1 MDLGRGLRAW
11 GDGTFRRLLH
21 MRGVP
26 LALLCTAALMGT
38 AAIACNDGTAGES
51 KAGVPDAGSL
61 VVYSGRSESL
71 VDPMFKQFADAT
83 GIKVQVKY
91 AGTAAIAA
99 TIHEEGDNSPAD
111 VFFAQDP
118 GGLGAVEDLLEP
130 LPQSILDLAPEWAR
144 SPDGRW
150 VGTSGRARTLVYN
163 TEKLT
168 EADLP
173 DDIRELT
180 DPKWKGR
187 IGWAPTNGSFQA
199 MVTAMRSR
207 WGEDATREWLEGM
220 HANEPTAYPNNTSQV
235 AAAAAGE
242 IDVGLV
248 NHYYLHRFLAEEG
261 DSFKA
266 RNYYMNG
273 GGPGA
278 LVMVAGAGILST
290 SENKDNAERFIKF
303 MLSLVGQQF
312 FASQTFE
319 YPLLEGV
326 VTQRGLTPIEEINN
340 PMVTPKEMADLE
352 GTQALLRDV
361 GITP

>member
-1 MDLGRGLRAW
+1 MSGWLS
-11 GDGTFRRLLH
+11 LLC
-21 MRGVP
+21 VA
-26 LALLCTAALMGT
+26 ALLGSAAV
-38 AAIACNDGTAGES
+38 ACDGEASG
-51 KAGVPDAGSL
+51 PGSL
-61 VVYSGRSESL
+61 TVYSGRSESL
-71 VDPMFKQFADAT
+71 VDPIIKQFADAT
-83 GIKVQVKY
+83 GIDVQGEVRRHGR
-91 AGTAAIAA
+91 AGRQRFARR
-99 TIHEEGDNSPAD
+99 GDNSPAD

-130 LPQSILDLAPEWAR
+130 LPQSVLDLAPEWAR
-144 SPDGRW
+144 SPEGRW

-163 TEKLT
+163 TETLT

-207 WGEDATREWLEGM
+207 WGENATRDWLEAM
-220 HANEPTAYPNNTSQV
+220 QANEPTVYPKNTPQV

-248 NHYYLHRFLAEEG
+248 NHYYLHRFMAEEG

-266 RNYYMNG
+266 RNYHLRG

-290 SENKDNAERFIKF
+290 AENHDNAVRFLEF
-303 MLSLVGQQF
+303 MLSQVGQQF

-319 YPLLEGV
+319 YPLVEGV
-326 VTQRGLTPIEEINN
+326 KTQRGLTPIEEINN
-340 PMVTPKEMADLE
+340 PMISPREMADLE
-352 GTQALLRDV
+352 GTQALLREV

>member
-1 MDLGRGLRAW
+1 MEVSSRLWSRALRLMFLFCAS
-11 GDGTFRRLLH
+11 LLATG
-21 MRGVP
+21 MLV
-26 LALLCTAALMGT
+26 
-38 AAIACNDGTAGES
+38 ACGEDDS
-51 KAGVPDAGSL
+51 GPGSL
-61 VVYSGRSESL
+61 TVYSGRSEEL
-71 VDPMFKQFADAT
+71 VAPIIKQFVDAT
-83 GIKVQVKY
+83 GIEVDVRY
-91 AGTAAIAA
+91 AGTAALAA
-99 TIHEEGDNSPAD
+99 TLLEEGGNSPAD

-130 LPQSILDLAPEWAR
+130 LPQSVLDLAPEWAR
-144 SPDGRW
+144 SSEGLW

-163 TEKLT
+163 TDNLT

-173 DDIRELT
+173 DDIGGLT

-220 HANEPTAYPNNTSQV
+220 QANEPIVYPKNTPQV

-266 RNYYMNG
+266 RNYHPRG

-290 SENKDNAERFIKF
+290 AENEANAQRFIEF
-303 MLSLVGQQF
+303 MLSVVGQQY

-319 YPLLEGV
+319 YPLVEGV
-326 VTQRGLTPIEEINN
+326 KTQRGLTPIGEINN
-340 PMVTPKEMADLE
+340 PLVTPREMADLE